1 MTLKDL
7 RTGDIIE
14 TRTGHRGIVI
24 DTIIFFDNGTE
35 DIQYYNNEMFV
46 RYSKTGNFQNSAGDI
61 EKVYRITG
69 NPKYFVAVDFRAWFD
84 DNTPLPQAALIWER
98 NPVKKVT
105 VAELEKILG
114 YKIEII
120 AEQELLYD
128 ELLL

>member
-14 TRTGHRGIVI
+14 TRTGQRAIVVDAI
-24 DTIIFFDNGTE
+24 LFFPDGAE
-35 DIQYYNNEMFV
+35 DICYYNNEMFV
-46 RYSKTGNFQNSAGDI
+46 KKTKTPCFQNSPEDI
-61 EKVYRITG
+61 EKVYRVTDG
-69 NPKYFVAVDFRAWFD
+69 LWNYAACDFYTWFVKE
-84 DNTPLPQAALIWER
+84 TPLPRAALIWER

-120 AEQELLYD
+120 SKQEVLI
-128 ELLL
+128 

>member
-14 TRTGHRGIVI
+14 TRCGKRAIVI
-24 DTIIFFDNGTE
+24 NEILFFHNGTQ
-35 DIQYYNNEMFV
+35 DICHYNNEMFV
-46 RYSKTGNFQNSAGDI
+46 RKSKTPCFQNSPEDI
-61 EKVYRITG
+61 EKVYRVTDG
-69 NPKYFVAVDFRAWFD
+69 LWNYAACDFYTWFVKE
-84 DNTPLPQAALIWER
+84 TPLPHSALIWER

-120 AEQELLYD
+120 SEQEVLI
-128 ELLL
+128 